1 MGFAG
6 LSSSAGHLLQK
17 PRWVYAPGSP
27 CSYSGKEKWLLA
39 ERLGEPWAGVIVGTS
54 PRGSVWGTEVHVD
67 WRVLDGKVWVA
78 GLCGSKG
85 AAEAAWDL
93 GAPCQSS
100 APALGRGQSP
110 GKAEGPRED
119 E

>member
-1 MGFAG
+1 M
-6 LSSSAGHLLQK
+6 
-17 PRWVYAPGSP
+17 
-27 CSYSGKEKWLLA
+27 
-39 ERLGEPWAGVIVGTS
+39 
-54 PRGSVWGTEVHVD
+54 D

-110 GKAEGPRED
+110 GKAEGPRGD